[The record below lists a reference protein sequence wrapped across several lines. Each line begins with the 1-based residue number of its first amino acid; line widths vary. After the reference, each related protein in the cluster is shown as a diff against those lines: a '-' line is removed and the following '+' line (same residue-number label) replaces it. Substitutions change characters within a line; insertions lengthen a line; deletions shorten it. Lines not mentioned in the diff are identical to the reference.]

1 VAAVAAQTAFGD
13 AGVRFIAVAF
23 IVSAL
28 GALNSTILTNTR
40 VPFAM
45 ARDRLFPDFAGRL
58 HPRTHVPARAVW
70 GLVGWACVLA
80 VSGTFDQLTDYVVFA
95 LWIFYGLIASSVF
108 VLRRKRPAA
117 ERPYRTFGYPI
128 LPLLFVCVA
137 LWLVLNTLVHRPVES
152 LIGLLL
158 IGLGW
163 PVHLY
168 FRRQSRLRAQIGP
181 AA

>member
-1 VAAVAAQTAFGD
+1 
-13 AGVRFIAVAF
+13 
-23 IVSAL
+23 
-28 GALNSTILTNTR
+28 
-40 VPFAM
+40 
-45 ARDRLFPDFAGRL
+45 
-58 HPRTHVPARAVW
+58 
-70 GLVGWACVLA
+70 
-80 VSGTFDQLTDYVVFA
+80 VVFA

-108 VLRRKRPAA
+108 VLRRKWPAA

-163 PVHLY
+163 PVHLF
-168 FRRQSRLRAQIGP
+168 FRRQSRLRAQSGLS
-181 AA
+181 A